1 MMYSHQM
8 LTRQEQEER
17 RRKAQILRKKAAH
30 AKHRKA
36 NKGCPPS
43 KEQVAAFVSALQNLP
58 LPPPA
63 PSMIRFL
70 LPRPSV
76 KAIVSF
82 HDRTLSSWYLFTEQ
96 WKTSCWFTKAQG
108 DLVKSTIES
117 AIFCNLRVRWQLRK
131 WIFRHRMAET
141 LRRNTD
147 TTDVCTTLPAPEKAR
162 VTVFDLPNHKAYY
175 FHYQTLQTLI
185 TNSLLYQQYGIA
197 NPTFP
202 KNPYTNL
209 PWSRAQIISIMQQ
222 ISERAAY
229 QSRLPPP
236 LLLEFR
242 NADYSLRTFVRK
254 NRVLLHTQAAVNFFQ
269 KKYDRDVQTIYEETV
284 DDMYNEYYTERR
296 PLFGRN
302 SVVEILQSNTLIKEI
317 KEKWDA
323 LVIAFWIYENHRI
336 LYGPYKSYD
345 DLLDQVRKLHEITYA
360 VVLTRDNALTF
371 LVFETIVHGA
381 HPEDNVIHENA
392 APQ

>member
-1 MMYSHQM
+1 
-8 LTRQEQEER
+8 
-17 RRKAQILRKKAAH
+17 
-30 AKHRKA
+30 
-36 NKGCPPS
+36 
-43 KEQVAAFVSALQNLP
+43 
-58 LPPPA
+58 
-63 PSMIRFL
+63 
-70 LPRPSV
+70 
-76 KAIVSF
+76 
-82 HDRTLSSWYLFTEQ
+82 
-96 WKTSCWFTKAQG
+96 
-108 DLVKSTIES
+108 
-117 AIFCNLRVRWQLRK
+117 
-131 WIFRHRMAET
+131 MAET

-147 TTDVCTTLPAPEKAR
+147 TTDVCTTLPVPEKAR
-162 VTVFDLPNHKAYY
+162 VTVYDLPNHKAYY

-185 TNSLLYQQYGIA
+185 SNSLLFQQYGIA

-222 ISERAAY
+222 IGERAAY
-229 QSRLPPP
+229 HSRLPPP

-242 NADYSLRTFVRK
+242 NAEYSLRTFVRK

-269 KKYDRDVQTIYEETV
+269 KKYDSDVQNIYEETI

-302 SVVEILQSNTLIKEI
+302 SVVQILQSNTLMKEI

-371 LVFETIVHGA
+371 LVFETIARVA